1 MDAFDTAQLHRPT
14 VVLTVKGQAVRGCYA
29 LLALLRQLDADERAD
44 VVELLAL
51 ELSEQGLND

>member
-1 MDAFDTAQLHRPT
+1 MLNYDTAVLHRPT
-14 VVLTVKGQAVRGCYA
+14 VRVTPKGQAVAAVYK
-29 LLALLRQLDADERAD
+29 LLALLRQLDAAERAD